1 MGEKIYIC
9 LRQFRKFTD
18 MISRIIEESLIQKV
32 NDLVDNSLHIVIVSH
47 ENPDGDAV
55 GSSLAMMH
63 FLKSYGKEDVRVILP
78 TEIPQNLAWLPSAG
92 DVLIYKHQPK
102 ACEELLNVADLIVFL
117 DLNAIN
123 RTGAMKNIF
132 NGLSAKRVLIDH
144 HEFPE
149 PFAPATIS
157 YPNISSTSE
166 LVFRY
171 ICRSSCLNYLDY
183 EASVCIYT
191 GMMTDTG
198 CFSYNSNQ
206 PDIYIII
213 HYLLQKGVDKDA
225 IYRKVFHAFSEE
237 RMRMMGYLMYK
248 AMEIMPEYHVAI
260 TAISRRR
267 LAAFNFQPGDTDN
280 IVNMPLQ
287 IKGVN
292 ISVFLREDNP
302 IRISFRSVGNVPV
315 NRLANELFGG
325 GGHKNAAGAR
335 YKGKLSDAVEIIKAA
350 IPAFV
355 ESL

>member
-1 MGEKIYIC
+1 
-9 LRQFRKFTD
+9 
-18 MISRIIEESLIQKV
+18 MISRVIEQSLIEKV
-32 NDLVDNSLHIVIVSH
+32 NQLIDNAQHVVIVSH

-63 FLKSYGKEDVRVILP
+63 FLRAYGKEDVKVILP
-78 TEIPQNLAWLPSAG
+78 SELPYNLKWLPG
-92 DVLIYKHQPK
+92 V
-102 ACEELLNVADLIVFL
+102 EELLIYSLQEKSCCRALQACDLILFL
-117 DLNAIN
+117 DLNALS
-123 RTGAMKNIF
+123 RTGKMSQAF
-132 NGLSAKRVLIDH
+132 NGLSAQRVLIDH

-157 YPNISSTSE
+157 CPQISSTSE

-171 ICRSSCLNYLDY
+171 ISRSGCLNDLNQD
-183 EASVCIYT
+183 AAVCIYT

-206 PDIYIII
+206 PDIYVIV

-225 IYRKVFHAFSEE
+225 IYRKVFYAFSED
-237 RMRMMGYLMYK
+237 RMRMTGYLMYK
-248 AMEIMPEYHVAI
+248 AMEIMPEYQTAI
-260 TAISRRR
+260 TSISKRR
-267 LAAFNFQPGDTDN
+267 LKYFNYRPGDTEN

-287 IKGVN
+287 IEGVN
-292 ISVFLREDNP
+292 ISIFLREDNP
-302 IRISFRSVGNVPV
+302 VRISFRSVGDIPV

-335 YKGKLSDAVEIIKAA
+335 YKGKLSEAVEMIKQA
-350 IPAFV
+350 IPKFV